1 MVQRHPDASQTI
13 AHRQRKARWLTA
25 AGLVG
30 AAAVTVGLLA
40 SAQSGGS
47 SGGVA
52 TLDPNQSVVPG
63 GSAASGGSGASGA
76 SAGPGGVSAAD
87 LGSRSIE
94 PAPSSTVGPRSASR

>member
-1 MVQRHPDASQTI
+1 MVQRHADASQTI

-25 AGLVG
+25 AGLIG

-47 SGGVA
+47 AGASA
-52 TLDPNQSVVPG
+52 TLDPNQAGVP
-63 GSAASGGSGASGA
+63 A
-76 SAGPGGVSAAD
+76 GVSAAD

-94 PAPSSTVGPRSASR
+94 PGPPSTVVGRVPSR